1 MHLIDA
7 FQYRANH
14 IYQPGTGVHFASCQ
28 SSPWH
33 PGDRT
38 GHSAAPEKN
47 MYELETSNSR
57 FHLHAEIYDSHVCIV
72 EFVQLIGFSKVKLF
86 KPWKD

>member
-1 MHLIDA
+1 
-7 FQYRANH
+7 
-14 IYQPGTGVHFASCQ
+14 
-28 SSPWH
+28 
-33 PGDRT
+33 
-38 GHSAAPEKN
+38 